1 MAYEIT
7 VRGGDEKPATISER
21 VRRAIQGIAAY
32 AMPKSLLA
40 SLGDEAVEKIREG
53 FGGQLAL
60 PVTSITRWTQQ
71 DIERAEVMADQG
83 DLSLAGA
90 LMRSAHKDDVVAGIM
105 STRCG
110 GLIRLPRTFRG
121 RPEMI
126 DRLQRGGLEARSVFD
141 EMCPPAEL
149 EMIDRDGIELGVAV
163 GELVRVPGRTHPVL
177 NRLPPEHLR
186 YRWYENR
193 WYYSSIA
200 GLLPITPG
208 DGRWVLHTP
217 GGRVYP
223 WQNGLWRALARNYV
237 TKEHARLR
245 RENWEM
251 KLANPARVAYAPL
264 GADEPTKKNAFEKLL
279 RWGINT
285 VFGLPAGW
293 DIKIV
298 ESNGRG
304 ADSFRLTIEEQ
315 NNGIILSINGQVVTV
330 DGGSGFSN
338 QDVHKSVRA
347 DLIQRDESSLAFTC
361 NTQIIPVWAALEY
374 GEDVLLSE
382 DLATVGWDVTPPSD
396 LGSSAQSLVTASTA
410 ITNLAQALTALGR
423 ELDIDQMIATFG
435 IPVTQKKTQVI
446 TATVIDSENQQTA
459 RSHLRVLSSNASGTS
474 DAARIRRLE
483 SELKAARERERDLEA
498 DLDDASSALASKSR

>member
-7 VRGGDEKPATISER
+7 VRGGERAPTISER
-21 VRRAIQGIAAY
+21 IRRTLQGIARY
-32 AMPKSLLA
+32 ALPDSMLP
-40 SLGDEAVEKIREG
+40 SLGDDAVEQIREG

-71 DIERAEVMADQG
+71 DIERAEVNADQG

-90 LMRSAHKDDVVAGIM
+90 LMRSAHKDAVIAGVM

-110 GLIRLPRTFRG
+110 GLIRLPRRFRG
-121 RPEMI
+121 NAEMV
-126 DRLQRGGLEARSVFD
+126 DRLQRGGLEARSIFD
-141 EMCPPAEL
+141 EMHPPAEL
-149 EMIDRDGIELGVAV
+149 EMLDRDGVELGVGVA
-163 GELVRVPGRTHPVL
+163 ELVPVAGRTHPVM

-208 DGRWVLHTP
+208 DGRWVLHVP

-223 WQNGLWRALARNYV
+223 WQNGLWRALARSYV
-237 TKEHARLR
+237 TKEHARIR

-251 KLANPARVAYAPL
+251 KLANPARVAFSPL
-264 GADEPTKKNAFEKLL
+264 GADEPTKKNAFQKLL
-279 RWGINT
+279 AWGMNT

-293 DIKIV
+293 DIKLI

-304 ADSFRLTIEEQ
+304 ADSFRLTIEGE
-315 NNGIILSINGQVVTV
+315 NRDIVIAINGQVVTV

-347 DLIQRDESSLAFTC
+347 DLIQRDESSLAFTL
-361 NTQIIPVWAALEY
+361 NTQSLPVWVALEY
-374 GEDVLLSE
+374 GEDALLSD

-396 LGSSAQSLVTASTA
+396 LNSIAQSMIAASTA
-410 ITNLAQALTALGR
+410 ITSLREALTVDGR

-435 IPVTQKKTQVI
+435 IPVTTRTI
-446 TATVIDSENQQTA
+446 TARVIDTENPATA
-459 RSHLRVLSSNASGTS
+459 RGPKPLRLLG
-474 DAARIRRLE
+474 R
-483 SELKAARERERDLEA
+483 
-498 DLDDASSALASKSR
+498 